1 MTPDA
6 LFGLAN
12 LLAIVSWLLLAV
24 GFRRPWVTAVVTG
37 TAVPMLFAVAYV
49 AIIAVVFGR
58 VEGGFSSLDDVAR
71 LFGDRWMLLA
81 GWLHYLAFDLLI
93 GTWEAR
99 DAAARDVPAWLL
111 VPCFF
116 LTFMFGPAGWLT
128 YMAVRTAYSRPRASA
143 SVRAV

>member
-6 LFGLAN
+6 VFGLAN
-12 LLAIVSWLLLAV
+12 LLAVVSWLLLAA
-24 GFRRPWVTAVVTG
+24 GFRRRWVTGIVTG
-37 TAVPMLFAVAYV
+37 TAVPMLFAAAYV

-99 DAAARDVPAWLL
+99 DAVSRGVPAWLL
-111 VPCFF
+111 LPCFF
-116 LTFMFGPAGWLT
+116 LTFMFGPTGWLA
-128 YMAVRTAYSRPRASA
+128 YMAVRTKYPFPLASA
-143 SVRAV
+143 